1 MNLFD
6 MFESGKKQDIEEA
19 CWKGYHKEGMKTM
32 FGKRYPNCVKNKNES
47 LETYVNKGECPGCGG
62 AMVSEEQINE
72 KQDACYHKV
81 KSRYKVW
88 PSAYAS
94 GALVQCRKKGANNWG
109 NKSEGALNEF
119 APGSDDGNNGEED
132 TLLKYAKLW
141 YNGDLE
147 TQQQVEKLLDRMGWE
162 IGEIESEEG
171 GAFVVQPGDE
181 HGRSYIGWTAADLI
195 EEQLDENLR
204 QWFSDKWVRFGPD
217 GKIRGDCARGDSSE
231 GKPKCLPQSKAH
243 ALGKKGRASAAARK
257 RREDP
262 NPERSGKAINVNT
275 KKKTSEGVAEGVND
289 YLWHGS
295 KSQHDILYPQQA
307 NDTGGKEE
315 SNKNAIYA
323 TPNAKVAIAMGLT
336 TPGSDTGMFP
346 NDPQMVL
353 FKGGIRK
360 GEMIYLHKVPKDL
373 FIKHNNREWYSK
385 PDVKEIT
392 PIEIKKIPV
401 DKYLNLIRTATPQ
414 DLELQKKY
422 MKKQGVAE
430 GSNDTIYPNAEV
442 IKSKN
447 GKPIGEIY
455 QDGNSWGAFHYRAD
469 RGYDFIDS
477 REEAIEALRDLH
489 QETGRSRPDYTIK
502 GVAEGNDDHIWGPQG
517 NFAGDRIVNL
527 GGVTMKTVEV
537 GDTVKYFG
545 QKAKVVA
552 MSKDRKHSRIN
563 ILSDF
568 GGTTRDVLTSDLKQL
583 GQGVAEGYEPGDKIT
598 WYHSNHHPE
607 IEGTVVGWKDGHLI
621 VKSIDPQP
629 RNTEKTVAKYRVPK
643 NNILS
648 HDKQGVAE
656 VSDATLTSYLTKLD
670 KDNLKHRMDPTK
682 RSDTKRMKSGPNFV
696 KAFTKLD
703 NRKQGVAEATGDERF
718 DSMMGKITGG
728 AGARPGVDSLNKSLA
743 ARTGSDPETALA
755 KWGQEFIKWLEDI
768 CRNFSRQG
776 VDRFNKLKKLSEFE
790 DGGETM
796 AYWLIEVAKQTKTSG
811 ITLADIQEFSS
822 EFNTHGMWAWQMF
835 PMAWSQNEWQDYKDQ
850 WTGPNGYIANLGQ
863 GVAEEKIQE
872 IQRKPDDPVG
882 YSTDNRIVKSSD
894 LKGLKMIPG
903 SNRLGYSF
911 GPMVTAFTGAT
922 HGIHLYD
929 IKNRRLV
936 GYLALAKS
944 AFPLPKSYRVAN
956 VNIDDDYRG
965 QGLGQTLYGIAIKLL
980 GLTIEADDTQT
991 AASRRMWVALSQIP
1005 GVEIN
1010 GYAKIWADEWD
1021 KRDTPNEIY
1030 DDSELRVIRALIKAG
1045 GEELGRSHS
1054 SVYVSFP
1061 VGSNADKSELQS
1073 IQKGLAI
1080 YSRLH
1085 PEDGGTDNGLYAR
1098 WGGQVREQGVAESS
1112 NKKQEAT
1119 RRIQKMLN
1127 DKFDANLDV
1136 DGVLGPLTLKSIN
1149 KFMPNAKV
1157 GPAEDPNKTTAV
1169 QGKKVKN
1176 KDTDQNQLAEKWS
1189 QKYKS
1194 SINCSNPKGFSQ
1206 RAHCDGKNKN
1216 EDVTE
1221 TAEYNY
1227 SNINDDDWYEFN
1239 SEGNVVRQSG
1249 PRRYELPFGSNKTI
1263 KLPNGNIAAKGMTA
1277 KRLKLFKNLSESR
1290 EYYNVMC
1297 TDAKSLRQDFN
1308 MSKDRHGW
1316 FLKEGSTS
1324 KQKLDVYRAFG
1335 SPKLKEYDLSAFSGG
1350 TQTKGEDN
1358 VISPVGSQTRAQYK
1372 K

>member
-1 MNLFD
+1 
-6 MFESGKKQDIEEA
+6 
-19 CWKGYHKEGMKTM
+19 
-32 FGKRYPNCVKNKNES
+32 
-47 LETYVNKGECPGCGG
+47 
-62 AMVSEEQINE
+62 
-72 KQDACYHKV
+72 
-81 KSRYKVW
+81 
-88 PSAYAS
+88 
-94 GALVQCRKKGANNWG
+94 
-109 NKSEGALNEF
+109 
-119 APGSDDGNNGEED
+119 
-132 TLLKYAKLW
+132 
-141 YNGDLE
+141 
-147 TQQQVEKLLDRMGWE
+147 
-162 IGEIESEEG
+162 
-171 GAFVVQPGDE
+171 
-181 HGRSYIGWTAADLI
+181 
-195 EEQLDENLR
+195 
-204 QWFSDKWVRFGPD
+204 
-217 GKIRGDCARGDSSE
+217 
-231 GKPKCLPQSKAH
+231 
-243 ALGKKGRASAAARK
+243 
-257 RREDP
+257 
-262 NPERSGKAINVNT
+262 
-275 KKKTSEGVAEGVND
+275 
-289 YLWHGS
+289 
-295 KSQHDILYPQQA
+295 
-307 NDTGGKEE
+307 
-315 SNKNAIYA
+315 
-323 TPNAKVAIAMGLT
+323 MGLT

-648 HDKQGVAE
+648 HDK
-656 VSDATLTSYLTKLD
+656 
-670 KDNLKHRMDPTK
+670 
-682 RSDTKRMKSGPNFV
+682 
-696 KAFTKLD
+696 
-703 NRKQGVAEATGDERF
+703 
-718 DSMMGKITGG
+718 
-728 AGARPGVDSLNKSLA
+728 
-743 ARTGSDPETALA
+743 
-755 KWGQEFIKWLEDI
+755 
-768 CRNFSRQG
+768 
-776 VDRFNKLKKLSEFE
+776 
-790 DGGETM
+790 
-796 AYWLIEVAKQTKTSG
+796 
-811 ITLADIQEFSS
+811 
-822 EFNTHGMWAWQMF
+822 
-835 PMAWSQNEWQDYKDQ
+835 
-850 WTGPNGYIANLGQ
+850 Q

>member
-656 VSDATLTSYLTKLD
+656 AATDDPRFQKAMGNIVNTTPRAVVQYPSDLISPDASPDERDRLSTPIRRPNAKVFQKMLNNFLD
-670 KDNLKHRMDPTK
+670 MRKDGV
-682 RSDTKRMKSGPNFV
+682 DTEE
-696 KAFTKLD
+696 ALD
-703 NRKQGVAEATGDERF
+703 NIRYDLEQSDYEWTDDEIASILGDLNANDIPDDDRFESQGVAEGSNELYQKAIRKYAQQVANDYLGGGNDYLYGANKF
-718 DSMMGKITGG
+718 DSEMF
-728 AGARPGVDSLNKSLA
+728 GVD
-743 ARTGSDPETALA
+743 P
-755 KWGQEFIKWLEDI
+755 
-768 CRNFSRQG
+768 
-776 VDRFNKLKKLSEFE
+776 
-790 DGGETM
+790 
-796 AYWLIEVAKQTKTSG
+796 KQAQQDFKTLFAQLTK
-811 ITLADIQEFSS
+811 Q
-822 EFNTHGMWAWQMF
+822 
-835 PMAWSQNEWQDYKDQ
+835 
-850 WTGPNGYIANLGQ
+850 Q
-863 GVAEEKIQE
+863 GVAEGSSDTVYPNAEVIKS
-872 IQRKPDDPVG
+872 KNGKPVG
-882 YSTDNRIVKSSD
+882 EIYQDGNSWGAFHYRADRGYD
-894 LKGLKMIPG
+894 L
-903 SNRLGYSF
+903 
-911 GPMVTAFTGAT
+911 
-922 HGIHLYD
+922 
-929 IKNRRLV
+929 
-936 GYLALAKS
+936 
-944 AFPLPKSYRVAN
+944 
-956 VNIDDDYRG
+956 IDSRED
-965 QGLGQTLYGIAIKLL
+965 A
-980 GLTIEADDTQT
+980 IEA
-991 AASRRMWVALSQIP
+991 L
-1005 GVEIN
+1005 
-1010 GYAKIWADEWD
+1010 
-1021 KRDTPNEIY
+1021 RDLHQET
-1030 DDSELRVIRALIKAG
+1030 
-1045 GEELGRSHS
+1045 GRSRPD
-1054 SVYVSFP
+1054 YTI
-1061 VGSNADKSELQS
+1061 K
-1073 IQKGLAI
+1073 
-1080 YSRLH
+1080 
-1085 PEDGGTDNGLYAR
+1085 
-1098 WGGQVREQGVAESS
+1098 GVAEASISTQVNLPKWQIGLPVFVKHLGQKGKIASLSNDSAIVDVGMRQYRVPLDGLKRYPSRGVTEGS

-1127 DKFDANLDV
+1127 DKFGANLDV

-1157 GPAEDPNKTTAV
+1157 GPAKDPNKTTAV

-1176 KDTDQNQLAEKWS
+1176 EDIDQNQLAEKWS

-1206 RAHCDGKNKN
+1206 RAHCDGKKKN

-1221 TAEYNY
+1221 TTEYNY
-1227 SNINDDDWYEFN
+1227 SNINDDDWYEFD

-1249 PRRYELPFGSNKTI
+1249 PGRYELPFGSNRTI

-1290 EYYNVMC
+1290 EYYNVTS
-1297 TDAKSLRQDFN
+1297 TDSTSLRQDFN
-1308 MSKDRHGW
+1308 MSKDRFGW
-1316 FLKEGSTS
+1316 YLSEGSTP
-1324 KQKLDVYRAFG
+1324 KHKLDAYRAFG

-1358 VISPVGSQTRAQYK
+1358 VISPVGSQTRSQYK

>member
-1 MNLFD
+1 
-6 MFESGKKQDIEEA
+6 MFEPGKKQDIEEA

-94 GALVQCRKKGANNWG
+94 GALVQCRKKGAANWG
-109 NKSEGALNEF
+109 NKNE
-119 APGSDDGNNGEED
+119 SITQEEYD
-132 TLLKYAKLW
+132 
-141 YNGDLE
+141 
-147 TQQQVEKLLDRMGWE
+147 
-162 IGEIESEEG
+162 
-171 GAFVVQPGDE
+171 
-181 HGRSYIGWTAADLI
+181 
-195 EEQLDENLR
+195 QLDENLK

-275 KKKTSEGVAEGVND
+275 KKK
-289 YLWHGS
+289 
-295 KSQHDILYPQQA
+295 
-307 NDTGGKEE
+307 
-315 SNKNAIYA
+315 SN
-323 TPNAKVAIAMGLT
+323 
-336 TPGSDTGMFP
+336 
-346 NDPQMVL
+346 
-353 FKGGIRK
+353 
-360 GEMIYLHKVPKDL
+360 E
-373 FIKHNNREWYSK
+373 
-385 PDVKEIT
+385 
-392 PIEIKKIPV
+392 
-401 DKYLNLIRTATPQ
+401 
-414 DLELQKKY
+414 
-422 MKKQGVAE
+422 
-430 GSNDTIYPNAEV
+430 
-442 IKSKN
+442 
-447 GKPIGEIY
+447 
-455 QDGNSWGAFHYRAD
+455 
-469 RGYDFIDS
+469 
-477 REEAIEALRDLH
+477 
-489 QETGRSRPDYTIK
+489 

-527 GGVTMKTVEV
+527 GSVTMKTVEV

-583 GQGVAEGYEPGDKIT
+583 GQGVAEGFTDDINLVYAMHPQPEESERVALGILDMDENEFIAAWQKLPAEYQEEFNFDLPLWNTDELKNYKHITLKVMKFADYVKLVEDYIRSQEMSQSAVSALKKGVAESQLNELAPNPGGGDGGGRDDGDDGFELPLDFKGQNVLVWPKNKKYSMGDTATPFPRGERFTGKVYIMWHGPKIEAIFYLDPKDREDREAEYERVYGPQGRGWEDWLDHKWYDTTTPRYRFVTDWRLIPAKEPGGWPRIVDAWGQDMIDEVMNHAQNFINDIIHNDGDGRHFVEPKQSVT
-598 WYHSNHHPE
+598 EGYLNEFAPGDGNGEGRWYTDDQMIDMVGPDWAPE
-607 IEGTVVGWKDGHLI
+607 DDAGHLNLAQI
-621 VKSIDPQP
+621 LQDAQAWLDDQGYSVAVEDVQIDPDGGYRWKIYGEFYNP
-629 RNTEKTVAKYRVPK
+629 RFAKK
-643 NNILS
+643 
-648 HDKQGVAE
+648 DQGVAE
-656 VSDATLTSYLTKLD
+656 
-670 KDNLKHRMDPTK
+670 
-682 RSDTKRMKSGPNFV
+682 
-696 KAFTKLD
+696 
-703 NRKQGVAEATGDERF
+703 
-718 DSMMGKITGG
+718 
-728 AGARPGVDSLNKSLA
+728 
-743 ARTGSDPETALA
+743 GSDKTFTVVYYS
-755 KWGQEFIKWLEDI
+755 KKTDRNVTKQIK
-768 CRNFSRQG
+768 
-776 VDRFNKLKKLSEFE
+776 
-790 DGGETM
+790 
-796 AYWLIEVAKQTKTSG
+796 A
-811 ITLADIQEFSS
+811 SS
-822 EFNTHGMWAWQMF
+822 ESELWDRLRAKGIDVV
-835 PMAWSQNEWQDYKDQ
+835 SIEE
-850 WTGPNGYIANLGQ
+850 Q

-872 IQRKPDDPVG
+872 IQRKSDDPVG

-1073 IQKGLAI
+1073 IQKSLAI

-1127 DKFDANLDV
+1127 DKFGANLDV

-1176 KDTDQNQLAEKWS
+1176 EDTDQNQLAEKWS

-1206 RAHCDGKNKN
+1206 RAHCDGKKKN